1 MQDLFFLGNVSI
13 DYGLRVL
20 HKREAALNCA
30 GHCYIMV
37 VVHLKKKRFLKNNF
51 VAVSSNQLAIRYELF
66 IIMWLSFFLHFLK
79 IST

>member
-37 VVHLKKKRFLKNNF
+37 VVH
-51 VAVSSNQLAIRYELF
+51 
-66 IIMWLSFFLHFLK
+66 
-79 IST
+79 